1 MSTFFFNGKPTFTNG
16 VRKLPRN
23 PPSWLSIFSIVPF
36 HKIPLF
42 SRDLITSISY
52 SVSLFDRVIPEPNSF
67 EIF

>member
-23 PPSWLSIFSIVPF
+23 PWLSIFSVVPF
-36 HKIPLF
+36 NKIPLF
-42 SRDLITSISY
+42 SRDLIISISY
-52 SVSLFDRVIPEPNSF
+52 SASLFDRVIPEPNSF